1 MLVVTCQVT
10 PILWQSQ
17 EENTVQFTFSL
28 ASQLSLHSPLHFP
41 KSSSMNASQVSV
53 SFKDVTVEVTQEE
66 WHQMDPAQRTLY
78 RDVMLENYSHL
89 VSLGYCFIKTE
100 VIFKLEQGEDP
111 WLLEDEFVN
120 RSYLEDCQLG
130 LLEKSQESQH
140 KYFCQVLFNN
150 KKTLT
155 TEQDKISGKPVHW
168 GIDIFPS
175 RKMLSKY
182 DTDVPT
188 CLDLYLL
195 TPYSYSTKEAYEF
208 NASSFNTSNE
218 RTNSGEKYFDYN
230 KDLQVFSHVEE
241 LIQDQTFQIL
251 GQSFEHN
258 EHDNAF
264 HDKAT
269 SIKC

>member
-89 VSLGYCFIKTE
+89 VS
-100 VIFKLEQGEDP
+100 
-111 WLLEDEFVN
+111 
-120 RSYLEDCQLG
+120 LEDCQLG

>member
-1 MLVVTCQVT
+1 MYCIVYCVVGRLSRKQKCQKLNRAFVCKSF
-10 PILWQSQ
+10 LYKNFKFHK
-17 EENTVQFTFSL
+17 EFLTFS
-28 ASQLSLHSPLHFP
+28 F
-41 KSSSMNASQVSV
+41 
-53 SFKDVTVEVTQEE
+53 
-66 WHQMDPAQRTLY
+66 
-78 RDVMLENYSHL
+78 
-89 VSLGYCFIKTE
+89 
-100 VIFKLEQGEDP
+100 
-111 WLLEDEFVN
+111 
-120 RSYLEDCQLG
+120 LEDCQLG

-155 TEQDKISGKPVHW
+155 TEQDKISGKPVHR

-175 RKMLSKY
+175 RKMFSKC

-218 RTNSGEKYFDYN
+218 RTNSGEKYFDYH